1 MKKNSF
7 IKILL
12 MSGLGAL
19 ALSSC
24 TSNQSDPIDVIKD
37 HYGDKQFKISF
48 SSEGLEKP
56 LSDIIYSANNIPK
69 LPTPS
74 KVGFRFA
81 GWYFDTQYTKPYETD
96 YLYTKMCDVT
106 LYAKWEKE

>member
-24 TSNQSDPIDVIKD
+24 TSNQSDPIDV
-37 HYGDKQFKISF
+37 
-48 SSEGLEKP
+48 
-56 LSDIIYSANNIPK
+56 
-69 LPTPS
+69 
-74 KVGFRFA
+74 
-81 GWYFDTQYTKPYETD
+81 
-96 YLYTKMCDVT
+96 
-106 LYAKWEKE
+106 